1 MHRRKVRRITLWL
14 VAGLVILGCA
24 SPILVTPPPAPVSEP
39 IETIIVQ
46 TAAVAQTQTARV
58 LPPTWTATTIR
69 LPTKTPTITPTPTA
83 TVLFLPPTVTS
94 LPEGLFADDDWY
106 DDDEEDSGYVK
117 PTATTSPWD
126 CRVLSKSPANNAV
139 IAGGSRFKTTWTV
152 ENTGTKTWP
161 KQGVDVVYQSGAS
174 LQVGKP
180 YYDIPTGVGPGG
192 TVTITVTL
200 EVPKREKDYN
210 TRWALKV
217 GRNEFCSVR
226 FNFSVK

>member
-1 MHRRKVRRITLWL
+1 MTRRNVRRITLWL
-14 VAGLVILGCA
+14 VVVLCILSCA
-24 SPILVTPPPAPVSEP
+24 SPVLVTPPPAPISEP
-39 IETIIVQ
+39 VETIVVQ
-46 TAAVAQTQTARV
+46 TAVVAQTQTARV
-58 LPPTWTATTIR
+58 LPPTWTATTTR
-69 LPTKTPTITPTPTA
+69 FPTKTPTVTPTPTA
-83 TVLFLPPTVTS
+83 TVLFLPPTATS
-94 LPEGLFADDDWY
+94 LPEGFF
-106 DDDEEDSGYVK
+106 DDDEETNGDDDDSGYVK

-126 CRVLSKSPANNAV
+126 CRVLSKSPANDAV
-139 IAGGSRFKTTWTV
+139 IAGGSRFKATWTV

-161 KQGVDVVYQSGAS
+161 KQGVDVVYQSGAN

-180 YYDIPTGVGPGG
+180 YYDIPTAVGPGG
-192 TVTITVTL
+192 TVTISVTL